1 MRALTAAGAAYT
13 ALLLAPVA
21 HGDVNG
27 QTGDVDLT
35 AEAPVK
41 CVVVPD
47 YVRCRAPHF
56 ANAPAEAI
64 APPAQGGDTM
74 ITVTPGG
81 AVSWGY
87 GTATGDVRAN
97 GAAGPYEL
105 PGETIYHFAG
115 WTIKQGNG
123 AVAVFTNDATGH
135 GLRVE
140 GGDILPPIQAFGF

>member
-1 MRALTAAGAAYT
+1 MRVVVAAGAAYT
-13 ALLLAPVA
+13 ALVLAPVA
-21 HGDVNG
+21 HADVNG
-27 QTGDVDLT
+27 QTGYVDLT
-35 AEAPVK
+35 VEAPVK
-41 CVVVPD
+41 CMLVPD
-47 YVRCRAPHF
+47 YVRCRAPRF

-64 APPAQGGDTM
+64 APSPQGGDTM
-74 ITVTPGG
+74 ITVTPDG

-87 GTATGDVRAN
+87 GTAMGDVRGN

-105 PGETIYHFAG
+105 QGETTYHFAG

-123 AVAVFTNDATGH
+123 AVALFTNDVTGH